1 MDMYS
6 GMACVLVSISGEMR
20 SKYLISRQ
28 NRLQVAWKCQG
39 PSGFR
44 KDVGTRNTQWKL
56 LDVGLRSI
64 RTCPDLNHPISHRP
78 DVPTGTY
85 VLSVLSHDYS
95 FDQVCTPFLTTSGAH
110 NVYQVR
116 IDVSPEE
123 PLPHVQ
129 SYTFGTPLLT
139 KSSVS
144 LPYPVVLI
152 PRHKNVYFSP
162 RESFNLLGMF
172 QSPMMMIMVLTGG
185 MMLAMPYIMVSLYR
199 HGFPSSLCRC
209 RKTWTLR
216 RSTESRDSSQKLQA
230 FKISCKV
237 EIPEGKQPLYAN
249 HGLMLISNRLSAL
262 LDADEPSTPAVK
274 SSPGPSTA
282 QQRKGGKGNRRR

>member
-1 MDMYS
+1 
-6 GMACVLVSISGEMR
+6 MACVLVSNSGEMR

-28 NRLQVAWKCQG
+28 NRLQGTWKCQG

-44 KDVGTRNTQWKL
+44 EDVRTRNTQWKL
-56 LDVGLRSI
+56 LDVRLRSI

-95 FDQVCTPFLTTSGAH
+95 FDQVCPPFLITSGAH

-129 SYTFGTPLLT
+129 SYTFGTALLT

-199 HGFPSSLCRC
+199 HMVFRRLYVGVEKLGPSDA
-209 RKTWTLR
+209 R
-216 RSTESRDSSQKLQA
+216 RNQRTADK
-230 FKISCKV
+230 SC
-237 EIPEGKQPLYAN
+237 
-249 HGLMLISNRLSAL
+249 RLSK
-262 LDADEPSTPAVK
+262 SPAK
-274 SSPGPSTA
+274 WRS
-282 QQRKGGKGNRRR
+282 QRVSNHCMQTMG